1 MNAIRV
7 IKKIDSDTI
16 KVEGLNRYNGK
27 NAEIIILID
36 NDKTDLLKNKDR
48 AFAIIDKY
56 SGTIKK
62 WTREELY
69 DRYSIS

>member
-1 MNAIRV
+1 MNAIKV

-36 NDKTDLLKNKDR
+36 NDKTDLLKNKDT

-69 DRYSIS
+69 DRYSVS